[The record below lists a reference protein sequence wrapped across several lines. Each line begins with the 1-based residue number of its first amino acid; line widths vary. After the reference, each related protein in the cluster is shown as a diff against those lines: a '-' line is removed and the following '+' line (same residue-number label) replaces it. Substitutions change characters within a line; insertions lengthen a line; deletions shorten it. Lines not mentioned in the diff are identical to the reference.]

1 MKRQLSLLSLGF
13 GESSGG
19 STPPEKRPAVDSAE
33 CSEGG
38 ASQGETESQST
49 STPESLIPLTK
60 PLIGPADSLSM
71 STESQASAEPSVS
84 PVSSFDN
91 LSPPYDVGEVY
102 DMASKLSNNE
112 R

>member
-19 STPPEKRPAVDSAE
+19 STPLEKRPAVNSAE

-38 ASQGETESQST
+38 ASETESQST
-49 STPESLIPLTK
+49 VLAESLIPQTE

-102 DMASKLSNNE
+102 DMASKLSNYE